1 MNVWFVESPMLVAL
15 GFIILLTVV
24 IITGWIYN
32 TSLNKTHLLISDY
45 GDDCDDTQVLM
56 LALYE
61 RLCGTYDILIT
72 SGDTN
77 KRYQIMENLLQ
88 SYPNLYKIS
97 DFLYVY
103 YLWNAIPWIVFNIY
117 LGKNTVREINTNIS
131 TSVPVKQ
138 FFSSFSLKNY
148 SDVYVFAPV
157 VGIELN
163 RMVKVVT
170 GSVFVVGE
178 RCNSINTGKGL
189 LRDDIL
195 EIKSNLMFLERS
207 APTYY
212 FSSKFTRNIKFNS
225 FLVKKISTENAY
237 KQYVDICFKFLFSG
251 RPIHLPPNLQL
262 RVAESN
268 CYVLKHIHSKLNNH
282 KITLY
287 QINDKLIENR
297 SVKYVSRFNLSKL
310 ESQKLLE
317 VTIQIVTIV
326 ASLTGSYLI
335 PDQENPL
342 GKHENEDMV
351 YHYVKD
357 YLLLNDVLTLPGYDA
372 FVFKLARTNLM
383 NYLVKARFNENVCF
397 IEEQDERI
405 IQRCQAMFSKLYI
418 S

>member
-1 MNVWFVESPMLVAL
+1 MNMWFVESPLLVVAL
-15 GFIILLTVV
+15 CFIMLLTVV
-24 IITGWIYN
+24 IITGWIYS

-88 SYPNLYKIS
+88 NYPNLYKRS

-103 YLWNAIPWIVFNIY
+103 YLWDSIPWIVFNIY

-131 TSVPVKQ
+131 TNVPVKQ
-138 FFSSFSLKNY
+138 FFSSFNLKNY
-148 SDVYVFAPV
+148 SNVYVFAPV
-157 VGIELN
+157 VGIELKK
-163 RMVKVVT
+163 MVKDVT

-178 RCNSINTGKGL
+178 RYNSINTGKGL
-189 LRDDIL
+189 LCDDIF
-195 EIKSNLMFLERS
+195 EIKSNLMFLEKF

-225 FLVKKISTENAY
+225 FLVKKISSENAY

-251 RPIHLPPNLQL
+251 RPMHLSSNLQL

-268 CYVLKHIHSKLNNH
+268 YYVLKHMHAKLDNH

-287 QINDKLIENR
+287 QINDKLIKNR
-297 SVKYVSRFNLSKL
+297 STNYVSRFKLSRL
-310 ESQKLLE
+310 ESQKLLK
-317 VTIQIVTIV
+317 VTIQIVTII
-326 ASLTGSYLI
+326 ASLTGSYLM

-342 GKHENEDMV
+342 GKHEDEDMV

-357 YLLLNDVLTLPGYDA
+357 YLLLKDVLTLPGYDA
-372 FVFKLARTNLM
+372 FVFKLVRTNLM
-383 NYLVKARFNENVCF
+383 SYLVKTWFNESVCF
-397 IEEQDERI
+397 IEEQDQSMIR
-405 IQRCQAMFSKLYI
+405 RCQAMFSK
-418 S
+418 

>member
-1 MNVWFVESPMLVAL
+1 MKNIGLWFVESPTLVAL
-15 GFIILLTVV
+15 GFFILLTVI
-24 IITGWIYN
+24 IITGSIYN

-56 LALYE
+56 LALHE

-88 SYPNLYKIS
+88 SYPNLYKRS

-103 YLWNAIPWIVFNIY
+103 YLWDAIPWIVFNIY
-117 LGKNTVREINTNIS
+117 LGENTVREINTNIS

-138 FFSSFSLKNY
+138 FFSLFSLKNY
-148 SDVYVFAPV
+148 TDVYVFAPV
-157 VGIELN
+157 VGIDLN
-163 RMVKVVT
+163 KMIKDIA
-170 GSVFVVGE
+170 GSVFIVGE
-178 RCNSINTGKGL
+178 RYNSINTGKGL
-189 LRDDIL
+189 LGDDIF
-195 EIKSNLMFLERS
+195 EIKSNLMFLERA

-251 RPIHLPPNLQL
+251 RPIHLPSNLQL

-268 CYVLKHIHSKLNNH
+268 YSVLKHIHAKLDNH
-282 KITLY
+282 KITLH

-297 SVKYVSRFNLSKL
+297 SVKYVSRFKLSRL

-326 ASLTGSYLI
+326 ASLTGSYLM
-335 PDQENPL
+335 PHQENPL

-357 YLLLNDVLTLPGYDA
+357 YLLLSNVLTLPGHDA
-372 FVFKLARTNLM
+372 FVFKLVHTNLM
-383 NYLVKARFNENVCF
+383 NYLVKTWFTENVCF
-397 IEEQDERI
+397 IEEQDQSMIR
-405 IQRCQAMFSKLYI
+405 RCQEMFSK
-418 S
+418 

>member
-1 MNVWFVESPMLVAL
+1 MKNIGLWFVESPTLVAL
-15 GFIILLTVV
+15 GFFILLTVI

-56 LALYE
+56 LALHE

-88 SYPNLYKIS
+88 SYPNLYKRS

-103 YLWNAIPWIVFNIY
+103 YLWDAIPWIVFNIY
-117 LGKNTVREINTNIS
+117 LGENTVREINTNIS
-131 TSVPVKQ
+131 MSVPVKQ
-138 FFSSFSLKNY
+138 FFSLFSLKNY
-148 SDVYVFAPV
+148 TDVYVFAPV
-157 VGIELN
+157 VGIDLN
-163 RMVKVVT
+163 KMIKDIA
-170 GSVFVVGE
+170 GSVFIVGE
-178 RCNSINTGKGL
+178 RYNSINTGKGL
-189 LRDDIL
+189 LGDDIF
-195 EIKSNLMFLERS
+195 EIKSNLMFLEKS

-251 RPIHLPPNLQL
+251 RPIHLPSNLQL

-268 CYVLKHIHSKLNNH
+268 YNVLKHIHAKLDNH

-287 QINDKLIENR
+287 QINHKLIENR
-297 SVKYVSRFNLSKL
+297 SMKYVSRFKLSRL

-326 ASLTGSYLI
+326 ASLTGSYLM
-335 PDQENPL
+335 PHQENPL

-357 YLLLNDVLTLPGYDA
+357 YLLLNNVLTLPGYDA
-372 FVFKLARTNLM
+372 FVFKLVHTNLM
-383 NYLVKARFNENVCF
+383 NYLVKTWFTENVCF
-397 IEEQDERI
+397 IEEQDQSMIR
-405 IQRCQAMFSKLYI
+405 RCQEMFSK
-418 S
+418 